1 MKKLLLIFA
10 FFISIIGSLN
20 AQTFQGVSDMFEY
33 ALYHFMTVYPD
44 TSYHSYFPQPGE
56 PYYVAV
62 SLPDS
67 CEIEKT
73 FPKEKFPDV
82 VFCEER
88 EIPLKLRFRARC
100 VPRHRYH
107 LRRRTPAPAMHLIT
121 YYLEDTM
128 FTIQIN
134 DLTIHREMGR
144 VVRIGVCG
152 AGCIYGF
159 EQQKDLGMWTLY
171 KAERCGVKYRCVD
184 ENKDYDEKNL
194 LPK

>member
-1 MKKLLLIFA
+1 MKKLFLIFA
-10 FFISIIGSLN
+10 FFISIISSLN

-33 ALYHFMTVYPD
+33 ALYHFMLVYPD

-82 VFCEER
+82 VFCGER
-88 EIPLKLRFRARC
+88 EIPLKLRLRAQC
-100 VPRHRYH
+100 VPLHRYH

-121 YYLEDTM
+121 YYLEDTI
-128 FTIQIN
+128 FTIQIS
-134 DLTIHREMGR
+134 DLTIHRKRGK
-144 VVRIGVCG
+144 VVRIGTDD
-152 AGCIYGF
+152 AGCIYDF
-159 EQQKDLGMWTLY
+159 KQQTDLGIWTLY
-171 KAERCGVKYRCVD
+171 KVERCGVKYRCVD
-184 ENKDYDEKNL
+184 KNQ
-194 LPK
+194 

>member
-1 MKKLLLIFA
+1 MYQKDLYMMKFILIGFAIAIVIVLIFA
-10 FFISIIGSLN
+10 VVIFMMIQNKKYLVQQN
-20 AQTFQGVSDMFEY
+20 KDFEY

-73 FPKEKFPDV
+73 FPREKFPDV

-88 EIPLKLRFRARC
+88 EIPLKLRLRARC

-128 FTIQIN
+128 FTIQIS

-152 AGCIYGF
+152 AGCIYDF
-159 EQQKDLGMWTLY
+159 EQQKMGCGPY
-171 KAERCGVKYRCVD
+171 KRL
-184 ENKDYDEKNL
+184 KNVV
-194 LPK
+194 